1 LDNDLINLKKNIFFE
16 EINDLMKIE
25 EKEKYQKKEKELV
38 NKLKKL
44 DETQLKKFVKELN
57 IYNPENSDK
66 ENNKNKYNFI
76 NIETIN
82 MLLEK
87 ENSEDLKDCYYFKSK
102 DEYFIIFPEL
112 KKLYRID
119 YDKEKDNFKLGEY
132 PPDNKEQ
139 KKINFDNFSKNIKDL
154 EKNDNDIKN
163 KIKSKFENACSMENY
178 YLIPFKWIQEFKKQF
193 KAPKKKEK
201 ENISK
206 YLLTLENLQ
215 PENIKEKI
223 NYKNETPIDFEIIN
237 KSLFNSILENLN
249 SLKGDPKLY
258 SEYIYDISFGAG
270 LIFIHDLQNNDIFIY
285 SREEEEKYKLEYII
299 TPENNDC
306 NLKDLLKDCNDFKS
320 FLNKYDLKLSTKE
333 IQKIKEKVKIRKR
346 KYENIIIA
354 EFRCLN
360 AINKEEEEEEEEKED
375 EEKKIEK
382 PVHCLGLENIGATCY
397 MNATIQCLCHVS
409 KFKDFFC
416 NNPLINSI
424 TQNRYCPL
432 TLSFCSLI
440 NNLWKF
446 PKDNNNKDYYTP
458 TDFKNIISEM
468 NPLFQGIQAN
478 DSKDLVLFIYEN
490 IHKEINTIPYNFNQY
505 NLYNCNNDFEL
516 MNFRNNYYSVNSS
529 ILVDVFYFEQQ
540 TCLQC
545 LNCQSLKIS
554 YCMTNMII
562 FPLEQVRQYV
572 FQISKGQKNDV
583 NLDLCFNQNQVG
595 ETLTGDNRI
604 YCNTCRCISDAIMV
618 NHIYTSP
625 EVLTIILNRGK
636 GLEFDVNFN
645 LDHYINLDNYVID
658 KTSGKNNLYELIGI
672 LCHFGPSGMS
682 GHFIAF
688 CKSPEDH
695 NWYCYNDASVEKCK
709 GDPEIKNHG
718 NIEGIPYVLY
728 YQRVET
734 KDEQKNNFVKEH
746 MKNYIQNNQNMIN
759 INNNFNMNSNNNI
772 NMNSNNNFNNNI
784 NDNIQINNFI
794 DNNKNKINIKSNK
807 NNIYLKFKYEDNEYD
822 LEIKKKSTIED
833 VIIELNKKYSIP
845 KNVMVL
851 SEKNNMV
858 PYNIKAKINN
868 TNLSDNDVLI
878 IIDL

>member
-1 LDNDLINLKKNIFFE
+1 
-16 EINDLMKIE
+16 M
-25 EKEKYQKKEKELV
+25 
-38 NKLKKL
+38 
-44 DETQLKKFVKELN
+44 
-57 IYNPENSDK
+57 
-66 ENNKNKYNFI
+66 
-76 NIETIN
+76 
-82 MLLEK
+82 
-87 ENSEDLKDCYYFKSK
+87 
-102 DEYFIIFPEL
+102 
-112 KKLYRID
+112 
-119 YDKEKDNFKLGEY
+119 
-132 PPDNKEQ
+132 
-139 KKINFDNFSKNIKDL
+139 
-154 EKNDNDIKN
+154 
-163 KIKSKFENACSMENY
+163 
-178 YLIPFKWIQEFKKQF
+178 
-193 KAPKKKEK
+193 
-201 ENISK
+201 
-206 YLLTLENLQ
+206 
-215 PENIKEKI
+215 
-223 NYKNETPIDFEIIN
+223 
-237 KSLFNSILENLN
+237 
-249 SLKGDPKLY
+249 
-258 SEYIYDISFGAG
+258 
-270 LIFIHDLQNNDIFIY
+270 
-285 SREEEEKYKLEYII
+285 
-299 TPENNDC
+299 
-306 NLKDLLKDCNDFKS
+306 
-320 FLNKYDLKLSTKE
+320 
-333 IQKIKEKVKIRKR
+333 
-346 KYENIIIA
+346 A

-360 AINKEEEEEEEEKED
+360 PIQKEEEKE
-375 EEKKIEK
+375 EEKLEEEEPKDDDDNVEK

-478 DSKDLVLFIYEN
+478 DSKDLILFIYEN

-688 CKSPEDH
+688 CKSPEDN

-759 INNNFNMNSNNNI
+759 INNNFNMNNNNNI

-794 DNNKNKINIKSNK
+794 DKGKNKINVKSNK
-807 NNIYLKFKYEDNEYD
+807 NNIYLKFKYEDNEYE

-868 TNLSDNDVLI
+868 TNISDNDVLI